1 MTAPSSW
8 TPERRA
14 RTYNLS
20 MVRSDERRIRALAAA
35 LSEQA
40 GGIKVGPA
48 AAVRWAIDRAE
59 RLLGLRGT
67 GPGAS
72 SPIGGPAPEDPRA
85 CERGTG
91 PGTATPLGG
100 PKGPNA

>member
-1 MTAPSSW
+1 MSTW

-40 GGIKVGPA
+40 GGVKVGPA

-59 RLLGLRGT
+59 RLLG
-67 GPGAS
+67 
-72 SPIGGPAPEDPRA
+72 IQ
-85 CERGTG
+85 GTG

-100 PKGPNA
+100 PKAPPHA

>member
-1 MTAPSSW
+1 MTSW

-48 AAVRWAIDRAE
+48 AAVRWAVDRAE
-59 RLLGLRGT
+59 RLLG
-67 GPGAS
+67 
-72 SPIGGPAPEDPRA
+72 IQ
-85 CERGTG
+85 GTG

>member
-1 MTAPSSW
+1 MTSW

-48 AAVRWAIDRAE
+48 AAVRWAVDRAE
-59 RLLGLRGT
+59 RLLG
-67 GPGAS
+67 
-72 SPIGGPAPEDPRA
+72 IQ
-85 CERGTG
+85 GTG
-91 PGTATPLGG
+91 PGTATHLGG